1 MLVEGVVPN
10 SPADKAHL
18 KPGDRILAFEGTPVH
33 SSDEMTSLVRVLK
46 PGDEVEMTVSRG
58 ADIFPVH
65 TTLEGALH
73 APVLPRPDDK
83 SEEIKR
89 LKRSLDK
96 LDTERKQTED
106 RLKAL
111 EGPPPR

>member
-1 MLVEGVVPN
+1 VLVEGVVPY

-18 KPGDRILAFEGTPVH
+18 KVGDRILAFDGTPVH

-46 PGDEVEMTVSRG
+46 PGDEIEMTVSRG

-65 TTLEGALH
+65 ATLEGALR
-73 APVLPRPDDK
+73 APVLPRPDERG
-83 SEEIKR
+83 EEIRR
-89 LKRSLDK
+89 LKSSLEK

-106 RLKAL
+106 RIKAL
-111 EGPPPR
+111 EGTPQR